1 MLARFLCVKQ
11 SLPVLLKTFPVFR
24 LMDLEFCAKHF
35 LVFCCHSRTF
45 IHREWRGV
53 RTSSAT
59 FHASLQADCS
69 SQAYVVSRDPLWF
82 CQHVVELVR
91 GIVKHKISGCLVVCP
106 WRIMNPWPI
115 VHVSCSVAVS
125 WMLLFTKSS
134 KQWGH
139 LNHDHELQNCE
150 PK

>member
-11 SLPVLLKTFPVFR
+11 SLPVLLKTFPVSR
-24 LMDLEFCAKHF
+24 LMDLEFFAKHL
-35 LVFCCHSRTF
+35 LVFCCHI
-45 IHREWRGV
+45 IHRGWRGV

-59 FHASLQADCS
+59 LHASLQADCS

-91 GIVKHKISGCLVVCP
+91 GIAKHKISGCLVVHP
-106 WRIMNPWPI
+106 WRIMDPWPI
-115 VHVSCSVAVS
+115 VHVSCFAAVR
-125 WMLLFTKSS
+125 WMFLFTKSS
-134 KQWGH
+134 KQWDY
-139 LNHDHELQNCE
+139 LNHAPGLQNRE